1 MKSRYDRGIS
11 PVLAGVLVG
20 LGVLGALAFFSE
32 LPALRRYMKMSR
44 M

>member
-1 MKSRYDRGIS
+1 MKRSYDNGIS

-20 LGVLGALAFFSE
+20 LGVLGALAIISE
-32 LPALRRYMKMSR
+32 LPALRRYMRMSR